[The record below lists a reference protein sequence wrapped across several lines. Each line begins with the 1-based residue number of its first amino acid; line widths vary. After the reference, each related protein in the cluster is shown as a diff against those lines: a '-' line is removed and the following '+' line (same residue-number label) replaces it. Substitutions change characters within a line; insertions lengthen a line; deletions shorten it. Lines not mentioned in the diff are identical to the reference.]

1 MFIKISSLSEGVNN
15 FSFNEPIEKIDLAE
29 PFCGNF
35 FANVE
40 LSKTRN
46 QILLNAEINLKAV
59 FACDRCN
66 SDFSKE
72 IISNYRMVYM
82 FGKEPIETEAVNIT
96 YLPINADKIIL
107 TDDFRDYSILS
118 IPMKKLC
125 MENCK
130 GLCIK
135 CGKNLNEQQCVCSE
149 NEIDERWS
157 PLLEL
162 KNKLN
167 SN

>member
-1 MFIKISSLSEGVNN
+1 MFIKISNLSDGIHNY
-15 FSFNEPIEKIDLAE
+15 SFNEPIEEIDLSK
-29 PFCGNF
+29 PFFGNF

-40 LSKTRN
+40 LSKFRH

-66 SDFSKE
+66 LDFEKE
-72 IISNYRMVYM
+72 IISNYKMVYM
-82 FGKEPIETEAVNIT
+82 FGENPVETEAINIT
-96 YLPINADKIIL
+96 YLPIDADKIIL
-107 TDDFRDYSILS
+107 KNDFRDYSLLA

-125 MENCK
+125 KEDCK

-135 CGKNLNEQQCVCSE
+135 CGKNLNEEQCNCSDTE
-149 NEIDERWS
+149 VDERWS

-162 KNKLN
+162 KKKLN